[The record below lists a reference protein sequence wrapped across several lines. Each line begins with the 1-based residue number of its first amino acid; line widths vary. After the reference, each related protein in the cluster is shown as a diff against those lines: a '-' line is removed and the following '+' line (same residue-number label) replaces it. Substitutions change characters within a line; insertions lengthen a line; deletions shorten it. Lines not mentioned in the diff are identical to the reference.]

1 MSLLKTTSL
10 HLSELQRPPT
20 YIFDAALWRRIMQG
34 LLLSPQAPL
43 AELQAEF
50 VNKYLNAY
58 DDIRY
63 QFLKSIS

>member
-10 HLSELQRPPT
+10 HLSELQKPPT

-34 LLLSPQAPL
+34 LLLSPHAPT

-63 QFLKSIS
+63 HFLKSIV